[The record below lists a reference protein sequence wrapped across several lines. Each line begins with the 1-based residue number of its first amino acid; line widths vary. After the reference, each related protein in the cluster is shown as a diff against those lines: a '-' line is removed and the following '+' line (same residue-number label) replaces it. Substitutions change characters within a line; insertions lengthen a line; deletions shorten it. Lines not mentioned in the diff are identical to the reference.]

1 MNLRVRRWE
10 RGTDGPLFSWDET
23 PCRSHTVPY
32 PASGARGRNE
42 KLWSVRGTGLQKGN
56 KSYMCELHMSEPT
69 GVTFRLP
76 LSSQIIGF
84 SSDIII

>member
-1 MNLRVRRWE
+1 MAQMDHCTPGMRLRVA
-10 RGTDGPLFSWDET
+10 
-23 PCRSHTVPY
+23 

-42 KLWSVRGTGLQKGN
+42 KLRGVRGSGLQTGN
-56 KSYMCELHMSEPT
+56 ESCMCELHISEPT

-76 LSSQIIGF
+76 LSSQIIEF